1 MQRLREAAHYC
12 QMDTELV
19 GKEQPTMLPR
29 AYYEYAR
36 VCYQLKDYRR
46 SLELLQKGVEAC
58 ESNNA
63 FAAIV
68 DIYELMARN
77 YEQLGQ
83 AELALKYLKQ
93 ARDSADV
100 ANSQAQQ
107 HLMNE
112 RNIVVDMMEKEQ
124 EISLREAQ
132 MLMMRRTVAALVVVV
147 ALLVVLLLVV
157 IKNSRRRTQ
166 LYHNIVQQNKQAL
179 EREKEL
185 KQQIEKLSL
194 HSASETP
201 PSETPPL
208 GDAPIGG
215 GEGLTTRAP
224 DSMSNSPAREAQA
237 SSISGP
243 TSTRGS
249 SPSSTSLSV
258 RCATSWKASTTTTMA
273 SSSC

>member
-1 MQRLREAAHYC
+1 MQRLKEAAHYC
-12 QMDTELV
+12 QMGTELV

-36 VCYQLKDYRR
+36 VCYQLKDYQR

-112 RNIVVDMMEKEQ
+112 RNLVVDMMEKEQ

-132 MLMMRRTVAALVVVV
+132 MLMMRRTVAALVVVVAALVVVV

-201 PSETPPL
+201 PSETPPSETPPSEA
-208 GDAPIGG
+208 GRASQPAPRTVCQILLHGKHQ
-215 GEGLTTRAP
+215 LP
-224 DSMSNSPAREAQA
+224 
-237 SSISGP
+237 
-243 TSTRGS
+243 
-249 SPSSTSLSV
+249 V
-258 RCATSWKASTTTTMA
+258 
-273 SSSC
+273 